1 MYSEVSLDISYMH
14 QILCTIKAY
23 LEASMR
29 TTLAINEELLNE
41 VKLLSGAKTKK
52 DAVEKALVDFV
63 RRKKAKKLLQ
73 LEGKIELSFTPKELL
88 TRRRKDVP
96 RR

>member
-1 MYSEVSLDISYMH
+1 
-14 QILCTIKAY
+14 
-23 LEASMR
+23 MR

-52 DAVEKALVDFV
+52 DAVEKALVDFI

-88 TRRRKDVP
+88 ARRRKDVP

>member
-1 MYSEVSLDISYMH
+1 
-14 QILCTIKAY
+14 
-23 LEASMR
+23 MR

-52 DAVEKALVDFV
+52 DAVEKALVDFI
-63 RRKKAKKLLQ
+63 RRRKAKKLLQ

-88 TRRRKDVP
+88 ERRRKDVP
-96 RR
+96 YDRLRSL

>member
-1 MYSEVSLDISYMH
+1 
-14 QILCTIKAY
+14 
-23 LEASMR
+23 MR

-52 DAVEKALVDFV
+52 DAVEKALVDFI

-88 TRRRKDVP
+88 ERRRKDVP

>member
-1 MYSEVSLDISYMH
+1 
-14 QILCTIKAY
+14 
-23 LEASMR
+23 MR

-52 DAVEKALVDFV
+52 DAVEKALVDFI

-73 LEGKIELSFTPKELL
+73 LEGKIELSFTQKELVE
-88 TRRRKDVP
+88 RRRKDVP

>member
-1 MYSEVSLDISYMH
+1 
-14 QILCTIKAY
+14 
-23 LEASMR
+23 MR
-29 TTLAINEELLNE
+29 TTSAINEELLNE

-52 DAVEKALVDFV
+52 DAVEKALMDFI
-63 RRKKAKKLLQ
+63 RRRKAKKLLQ

-88 TRRRKDVP
+88 ERRRKDVP

>member
-1 MYSEVSLDISYMH
+1 MLK
-14 QILCTIKAY
+14 KAY

-63 RRKKAKKLLQ
+63 KRRKAKKLLQ
-73 LEGKIELSFTPKELL
+73 LEFVHTQGVS
-88 TRRRKDVP
+88 
-96 RR
+96 

>member
-1 MYSEVSLDISYMH
+1 
-14 QILCTIKAY
+14 
-23 LEASMR
+23 MR
-29 TTLAINEELLNE
+29 TTLAIKKELLNE

-73 LEGKIELSFTPKELL
+73 LEGKVELSFTPKELL
-88 TRRRKDVP
+88 ARRRKDVP

>member
-1 MYSEVSLDISYMH
+1 
-14 QILCTIKAY
+14 
-23 LEASMR
+23 MR
-29 TTLAINEELLNE
+29 TTLAIREELLDE

-63 RRKKAKKLLQ
+63 RRRKAKKLLQ
-73 LEGKIELSFTPKELL
+73 LEGKIELSFTSKELHA
-88 TRRRKDVP
+88 RRRKDVP